1 LFETTQKRDN
11 PDLNRARDSRNAEPE
26 VKTPNVVEELKGK
39 IRISVGGDS
48 TGRGVAD
55 KPISSPTTS
64 ISKPSVEA

>member
-1 LFETTQKRDN
+1 
-11 PDLNRARDSRNAEPE
+11 